1 MNKFVTLS
9 ALVILVTGCGDSE
22 EAETQ
27 MQEPAAPKQESA
39 VKPAGNKLF
48 ASEQQ
53 LIEDV
58 KGIQSLLD
66 QNADKKKQAVNS
78 AN

>member
-22 EAETQ
+22 VVETQ
-27 MQEPAAPKQESA
+27 TQEPAAPKQESA
-39 VKPAGNKLF
+39 DKPAANKLF
-48 ASEQQ
+48 AKEQQ
-53 LIEDV
+53 LIEDA

-66 QNADKKKQAVNS
+66 QNADRKKQAVNS